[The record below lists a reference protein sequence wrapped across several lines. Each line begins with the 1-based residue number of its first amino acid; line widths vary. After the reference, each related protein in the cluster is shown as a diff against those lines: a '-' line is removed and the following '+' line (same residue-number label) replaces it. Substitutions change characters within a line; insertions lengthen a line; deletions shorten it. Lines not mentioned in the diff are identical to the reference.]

1 MKLRTQREAGFSL
14 VEMLVVVAILTT
26 VVAVIVGYINT
37 FQTRYNVEAMRLDS
51 TQQTR
56 EFLDQV
62 ARDLHQTGF
71 PGQNMY
77 VAGTLGGG
85 NPWYWDQRV
94 ATGLVSASATQV
106 IFEGDVDGTGNV
118 SSLTYQLATN
128 PATNQCPCV
137 IRRGQAVKL
146 PGDPLVTNVPLFF
159 TEVNG
164 VINSGGTIALSGSGR
179 YGNDDAFYAV
189 YKAQPIFQYFDVN
202 GNPVAVPA
210 DTSGAGGGIAT
221 LQTIRT
227 IRVTLNVLSP
237 YPDQVT
243 GVKPVIN
250 MSSTAFIWAQ

>member
-1 MKLRTQREAGFSL
+1 MKFRSQREAGFSL

-26 VVAVIVGYINT
+26 VVAVITGYINT
-37 FQTRYNVEAMRLDS
+37 FQARYNVESQRLDS

-56 EFLDQV
+56 EVLDQV

-77 VAGTLGGG
+77 VTGTLGGG

-94 ATGLVSASATQV
+94 ATGLVSATSTQV
-106 IFEGDVDGTGNV
+106 IFEGDVDGTGTV
-118 SSLTYQLATN
+118 SSLTYQLSTDPN
-128 PATNQCPCV
+128 TNQCPCV
-137 IRRGQAVKL
+137 IRRGQTRKL
-146 PGDPLVTNVPLFF
+146 PGDPLVTNVPLFY

-164 VINSGGTIALSGSGR
+164 VINSGGTIALSGGGT
-179 YGNDDAFYAV
+179 YGNDDTFYAA
-189 YKAQPIFQYFDVN
+189 YKAEPIFRFYDAN
-202 GNPVAVPA
+202 GVAVPVPA
-210 DTSGAGGGIAT
+210 DTSGTGGGIAT

-243 GVKPVIN
+243 RIKPVIN
-250 MSSTAFIWAQ
+250 MSSTAFVWAQ

>member
-1 MKLRTQREAGFSL
+1 MKLRSQCEAGFSL

-37 FQTRYNVEAMRLDS
+37 FQTRYNVESMRLDS
-51 TQQTR
+51 TQSTR

-85 NPWYWDQRV
+85 NPWYWDQRA
-94 ATGLVSASATQV
+94 ATGIVSASPTQ
-106 IFEGDVDGTGNV
+106 IMFEGDVDGTGTV

-137 IRRGQAVKL
+137 IRRGQTRKL
-146 PGDPLVTNVPLFF
+146 PGDPLVTNVPLFY

-164 VINSGGTIALSGSGR
+164 VINSGGAIALSGAGK
-179 YGNDDAFYAV
+179 YGADDAFYAA
-189 YKAQPIFQYFDVN
+189 YKAEPVFRYYDAA
-202 GNPVAVPA
+202 GNQVAVPA
-210 DTSGAGGGIAT
+210 DTGGTGGGIAT